1 VNTSPPQPQQGFSLI
16 EITTAVVIIGI
27 LAVLTIWHL
36 TGPKNDAD
44 SVSKNQS
51 LDVVQQVEQLAK
63 AYHLTLTN
71 NTALQRI
78 IEMQAKLA
86 ANGCVTHVL
95 DPTNLADVVTFSGT
109 NWTLR

>member
-1 VNTSPPQPQQGFSLI
+1 MAGGLPLQPGSSAGKPVSIPLPAASTTTRGQTRQFIALSLNPLPLRSG
-16 EITTAVVIIGI
+16 A
-27 LAVLTIWHL
+27 L
-36 TGPKNDAD
+36 
-44 SVSKNQS
+44 
-51 LDVVQQVEQLAK
+51 
-63 AYHLTLTN
+63 HLTLTN